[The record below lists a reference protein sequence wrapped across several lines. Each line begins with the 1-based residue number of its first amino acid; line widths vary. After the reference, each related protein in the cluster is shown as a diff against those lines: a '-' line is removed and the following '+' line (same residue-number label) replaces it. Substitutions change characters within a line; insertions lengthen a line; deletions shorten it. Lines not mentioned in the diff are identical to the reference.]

1 MFIFGG
7 SFNVHRRRLS
17 RFYSISRSQQ
27 NVFASGIL
35 KLERRCRIGC
45 FILTLILNPSPFD
58 TCWLIPEGSLASS
71 AGSSEYLH
79 VRAVGSFQTSGLQE
93 IPIEQGLPWCL
104 AMDEACWACL
114 ERKHALHTHSM
125 LQWRSVVPCIA
136 DFFLQA
142 FQQRWEPPWGTEFF
156 HLHCLQLQGK
166 LGLSLPLEGYV
177 GTVTYL
183 KLMDP
188 EKTAT
193 TRCFETYIV
202 TSKWTLWTCHH
213 GMRLCIYL
221 YTWNMKHVYRCG
233 HGMPLFLKVGRLWS
247 SCALR
252 NFSAR
257 CPGDSLWTSLLGCH
271 LCPFDFDKVSGL
283 FSHLYNLYSWYYV
296 LIEFG

>member
-27 NVFASGIL
+27 TYLQVASWNWREDAGWVL
-35 KLERRCRIGC
+35 HTDVD
-45 FILTLILNPSPFD
+45 FNPSPFD

-71 AGSSEYLH
+71 AGSSEYFH

-125 LQWRSVVPCIA
+125 LQWRSVVHVLLIFFFKLSNSGENHPEAQSFSSTLLATSRKTWVVFAFGRIRWNSHLPEA
-136 DFFLQA
+136 D
-142 FQQRWEPPWGTEFF
+142 G
-156 HLHCLQLQGK
+156 
-166 LGLSLPLEGYV
+166 S
-177 GTVTYL
+177 
-183 KLMDP
+183 

-271 LCPFDFDKVSGL
+271 LCPSTLTKCLVCFPTYITYIVDIM
-283 FSHLYNLYSWYYV
+283 Y
-296 LIEFG
+296 